1 MNQETP
7 MFVEFCSSI
16 PTRVFVSSMF
26 FTMGNR
32 EFLLGIWGQN
42 PAILQ
47 TDIPDCW
54 LRNKY
59 SVRLDYEVG
68 TSGSALK
75 SHFISAVYGYLQ
87 TSLFISIFQTAVGI
101 ISPSAG
107 LIIANEAWFSPLAK
121 LWENR
126 DLIGQP
132 VITDIYL
139 CVRIYA
145 SCLSYFSNRPF
156 ELSRN
161 WTEM

>member
-1 MNQETP
+1 MNRETP
-7 MFVEFCSSI
+7 TFVEFCSSI
-16 PTRVFVSSMF
+16 PTCVFVSSMF
-26 FTMGNR
+26 FMMGNQ

-42 PAILQ
+42 PAVLQ

-54 LRNKY
+54 LRKEY
-59 SVRLDYEVG
+59 SVRLNYEVG

-75 SHFISAVYGYLQ
+75 SHIISAGYGYLQ
-87 TSLFISIFQTAVGI
+87 TSLFISTNQTA
-101 ISPSAG
+101 SPSTG
-107 LIIANEAWFSPLAK
+107 LIIASKAWFSLLAK

-126 DLIGQP
+126 DLTGQP

-139 CVRIYA
+139 CGRVYA